1 MVAPQIFRV
10 CSAALALTAL
20 SFVTGVA
27 GDLSQPPPVH
37 GVSVVVRIP
46 PQIAE
51 EATRSAPLPRTP
63 SAQAAPRRV
72 QALALAVVQP
82 PKPAS
87 ERAPSEA
94 TLVAEHELFHSAPA
108 DLGLAAKPAADWG

>member
-1 MVAPQIFRV
+1 MPQIFRV
-10 CSAALALTAL
+10 CAAALALTSL

-37 GVSVVVRIP
+37 GVSIVVRIP

-51 EATRSAPLPRTP
+51 EATRSAPLPRTA
-63 SAQAAPRRV
+63 SARAEPRRAHAVALPAVAAPE
-72 QALALAVVQP
+72 L
-82 PKPAS
+82 AS
-87 ERAPSEA
+87 EPMPSEA

-108 DLGLAAKPAADWG
+108 DLGLAAEPSADWG